1 MEGDVGVDGLRDL
14 QVLIA
19 NRLRGV
25 ALQVNGLRAE
35 GTKDRHLVNNN
46 KTYFL
51 SLKMN
56 FIIALKAYD

>member
-25 ALQVNGLRAE
+25 TFQVDGLRAE
-35 GTKDRHLVNNN
+35 GTKDRHLVNKN
-46 KTYFL
+46 KIYF
-51 SLKMN
+51 
-56 FIIALKAYD
+56 